1 MDKSTRTAAGVLDAH
16 RNAGQTFT
24 AGGVRSF
31 LRAEGDGEPVVCIH
45 GMLGSSF
52 GYRKVIRELAVRG
65 LRGIAWD
72 LPGFGLT
79 ERPRGYDYSWTGLGR
94 FCVAAVNAL
103 NIDRFHLVVHD
114 IGGPVGFELAAACP
128 GRVLSLTILN
138 TVVDVTGWTPPWTM
152 RPFRWPIAGEL
163 WAAGMV
169 PPAFRFLMKL
179 QGIGDVSQVS
189 KAEINT
195 YRTLMKGDDRGRA
208 FLQVSRSAQATAS
221 KQELYRQVVEAS
233 HIRCRSSGPLRT
245 PRCQPAHT
253 GRKHEQPPG
262 SPPSTAYPASIFRKK
277 TRHPPSPIAWLPS
290 CFRQRTT
297 PHRTELDILFCRRQG
312 LPGLPWCA
320 GAPVRR
326 ACRTGAVSLA
336 VEPGGGVPGRRI
348 TARSTRR
355 RKDHHRGTCTA
366 LSHAQRS

>member
-79 ERPRGYDYSWTGLGR
+79 ERPRGYDYSWTGLER

-221 KQELYRQVVEAS
+221 KQELYRQVVGGQSYPVQVVWAAQDPAMPAGTYGEKARAAAGLPAIDRIPGKHFPQEDQAS
-233 HIRCRSSGPLRT
+233 AIADRV
-245 PRCQPAHT
+245 
-253 GRKHEQPPG
+253 
-262 SPPSTAYPASIFRKK
+262 ASIVLSAKNNA
-277 TRHPPSPIAWLPS
+277 PP
-290 CFRQRTT
+290 
-297 PHRTELDILFCRRQG
+297 D
-312 LPGLPWCA
+312 
-320 GAPVRR
+320 
-326 ACRTGAVSLA
+326 
-336 VEPGGGVPGRRI
+336 
-348 TARSTRR
+348 
-355 RKDHHRGTCTA
+355 
-366 LSHAQRS
+366 